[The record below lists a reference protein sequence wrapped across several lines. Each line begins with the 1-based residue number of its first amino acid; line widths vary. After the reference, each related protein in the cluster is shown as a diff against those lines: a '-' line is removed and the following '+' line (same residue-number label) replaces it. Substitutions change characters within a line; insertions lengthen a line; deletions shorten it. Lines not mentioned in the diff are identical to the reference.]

1 MKKLLAILLAL
12 TMVLSFAACGKG
24 ESTDGGMDGKGDK
37 ATANEDSATVPDYVK
52 GLSDED
58 IAKKYEEFMS
68 FLESEDAAEAYVI
81 FSEEM
86 MKIEGIDDDSL
97 TPVQGFEKFE
107 KEIKDAFVFAFDGY
121 VAKEELEL
129 YGEFFF
135 ITMKIT
141 MLFEDE
147 EFREKMEEKGVDL
160 ANEDG
165 KEKLTELMKDYVPE
179 WFVDSCFGTVIDEIA
194 VNATTKT
201 CAANKR
207 EIISQVNN
215 ELMINGTVISS
226 EVQVTINSNG
236 DVFASGSGITA
247 EEFCDMFNVVPC
259 CPTGGTYVVTVS
271 PAMDEQSL
279 PEIEVT
285 CDDPNHEF

>member
-1 MKKLLAILLAL
+1 MRKLLAILLAL
-12 TMVLSFAACGKG
+12 SMVLSFAACGKG
-24 ESTDGGMDGKGDK
+24 ESTDGETDGKGDK
-37 ATANEDSATVPDYVK
+37 ATANEDSATKPEFVED
-52 GLSDED
+52 LSEED
-58 IAKKYEEFMS
+58 IGEKYREFMA
-68 FLESEDAAEAYVI
+68 FLETAEGEEVYMI

-97 TPVQGFEKFE
+97 TPLQGMEKFE
-107 KEIKDAFVFAFDGY
+107 QEIKDAFSSACDGY
-121 VAKEELEL
+121 ITDEDCEL
-129 YGEFFF
+129 YGEFFY

-141 MLFEDE
+141 SLFEDDDIRAEIEDKDIDFATE
-147 EFREKMEEKGVDL
+147 E
-160 ANEDG
+160 G
-165 KEKLTELMKDYVPE
+165 KEKLTEFMKDYIPE
-179 WFVDSCFGTVIDEIA
+179 WFVDSCFGIVIDEIA
-194 VNATTKT
+194 KNATTKT

-207 EIISQVNN
+207 EIMSQVNN

-236 DVFASGSGITA
+236 DVSASGSGITA
-247 EEFCDMFNVVPC
+247 EEFCDMFNEVPC